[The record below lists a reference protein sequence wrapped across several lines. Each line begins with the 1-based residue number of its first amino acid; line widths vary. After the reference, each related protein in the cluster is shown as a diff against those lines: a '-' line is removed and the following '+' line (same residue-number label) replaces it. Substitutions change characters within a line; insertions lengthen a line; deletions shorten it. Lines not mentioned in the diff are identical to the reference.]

1 MRKKIKRGFL
11 IKALIK
17 NINEN
22 FKNIESKLD
31 LEKFPQKLVREAR
44 IRRAQRVNN
53 YKIFEMKRNESS
65 NSLFHFLNK
74 IYPKNLKISS
84 KKNRSKKI
92 MYEESNNDKY
102 LFFHVI
108 YSYFN

>member
-11 IKALIK
+11 NKALIK

-22 FKNIESKLD
+22 LKNIESKLY
-31 LEKFPQKLVREAR
+31 LEKFPQQFGRNPR

-53 YKIFEMKRNESS
+53 YKIFEMERNESS

-74 IYPKNLKISS
+74 IYPTKLKISS
-84 KKNRSKKI
+84 KKNRSKI
-92 MYEESNNDKY
+92 ITYEESNNEK
-102 LFFHVI
+102 
-108 YSYFN
+108 